1 LEQSRLLLEKNG
13 VRIAAV
19 SYDSHEIL
27 KGFAEKHGIG
37 YPLLSDHDS
46 DVIRRFGIFNANIA
60 PGLRAHGVPHPVN
73 YLVAPDGILIRKYFV
88 PNYQHRVTA
97 SAVVLQ
103 EFGAVAEDA
112 ATVILRSSALTVEI
126 GLSGGKA
133 FAGQE
138 ISFFARFKLEPG
150 WHVYGAP
157 LPDAY
162 TAASITFDDPRIVRQ
177 SFALPV
183 AQPMGIA
190 ALGEILPVY
199 DGSFQGRGSLLLK
212 FPVEAGQFVLSGKLH
227 FQQCSDTVCEA
238 PETVAFELPL
248 TIEPFMVPTVKK
260 NPYSPA
266 SGH

>member
-1 LEQSRLLLEKNG
+1 MLEKNG

-19 SYDSHEIL
+19 SYDSQEVL

-37 YPLLSDHDS
+37 YPLLSDQDS
-46 DVIRRFGIFNANIA
+46 AVIRRFKILNVNIA
-60 PGLRAHGVPHPVN
+60 PELRAHGVPHPVN

-103 EFGAVAEDA
+103 EFGTVAEDA
-112 ATVILRSSALTVEI
+112 ARIVLRNKTLTVEI

-138 ISFFARFKLEPG
+138 ISFFANFELKPG
-150 WHVYGAP
+150 WHVYGTP

-162 TAASITFDDPRIVRQ
+162 ATTSITFDDSKIVRQ
-177 SFALPV
+177 SFELPE
-183 AQPMGIA
+183 APPMKIA
-190 ALGEILPVY
+190 ALGEALPVY

-212 FPVEAGQFVLSGKLH
+212 FPIEAGRIVLSGRVC

-248 TIEPFMVPTVKK
+248 TIEPFMVPTPKK
-260 NPYSPA
+260 
-266 SGH
+266 